1 MQVVVGSDGIALKG
15 PSIAIALAS
24 MGGRPEPSA
33 IVPIFVQAWRAVVD
47 VGENLW
53 SMAENS
59 VRFPSST

>member
-47 VGENLW
+47 VSENLW
-53 SMAENS
+53 RKSGKNLHPA
-59 VRFPSST
+59 